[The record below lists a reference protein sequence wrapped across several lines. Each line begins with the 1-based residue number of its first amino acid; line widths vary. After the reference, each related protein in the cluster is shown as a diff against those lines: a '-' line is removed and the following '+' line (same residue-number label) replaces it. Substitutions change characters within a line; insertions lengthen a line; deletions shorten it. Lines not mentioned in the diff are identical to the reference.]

1 MEKKL
6 FNGKTN
12 YIEMKKTINNNLDDI
27 VMFSNNENVEAG
39 VKAFSRLSE
48 SSRLISIANYVNENY
63 KSGAYKK
70 IPIILTASIILDR
83 YSDKILNLSDMSIV
97 KIADFSYLTT
107 PDNIPTFMN
116 IFSEE
121 VLNEI
126 DNKPNSSDD
135 FINYMYMVED
145 KYYSLID
152 KGNKNINEELVS
164 YIKNITDS
172 DLEKYVEGINNQI
185 ENTINREG
193 IKF

>member
-1 MEKKL
+1 MKKKL
-6 FNGKTN
+6 FTGKTN
-12 YIEMKKTINNNLDDI
+12 YSEIKKVINNNLDDI

-48 SSRLISIANYVNENY
+48 SSRLISIANYVDENY

-152 KGNKNINEELVS
+152 KGNENINEELVS

-172 DLEKYVEGINNQI
+172 DLEKYAESINNQI

>member
-39 VKAFSRLSE
+39 LKAFSRLSE
-48 SSRLISIANYVNENY
+48 SSRLISIANYVDENY
-63 KSGAYKK
+63 KDGIYKK

-83 YSDKILNLSDMSIV
+83 YSDKTSNLSDISIV
-97 KIADFSYLTT
+97 KIADFGYLTT
-107 PDNIPTFMN
+107 PDNIQTFMD

-126 DNKPNSSDD
+126 DNKPNSSSN

-145 KYYSLID
+145 KYYSLVSKTD
-152 KGNKNINEELVS
+152 KNINEELVS
-164 YIKNITDS
+164 YIKNVTDS
-172 DLEKYVEGINNQI
+172 DLEKYVEGINKQM

>member
-39 VKAFSRLSE
+39 LKAFSRLSE
-48 SSRLISIANYVNENY
+48 SSRLISIANYVDENY
-63 KSGAYKK
+63 QSGVYKK

-83 YSDKILNLSDMSIV
+83 YSDKTSNLSDISIV
-97 KIADFSYLTT
+97 KIADFGYLTT
-107 PDNIPTFMN
+107 PDNIQTFMD

-126 DNKPNSSDD
+126 DNKPNSSSN

-145 KYYSLID
+145 KYYSLVSKTD
-152 KGNKNINEELVS
+152 KNINEELVS
-164 YIKNITDS
+164 YIKNVTDS
-172 DLEKYVEGINNQI
+172 DLEKYVEGINKQM